1 NEAFE
6 KLGAWG
12 TTSNLIVY
20 FTTVF
25 NMKRVNA
32 AILIDAS
39 KGTSLVTPIIGGFLA
54 DAYFGRYKTLGF
66 VSIASFLVAN
76 LTITGFISV

>member
-6 KLGAWG
+6 KLGARG

-25 NMKRVNA
+25 NMKRVNV

-39 KGTSLVTPIIGGFLA
+39 KGTSFVTPLIGSFLA

-66 VSIASFLVAN
+66 ASIASFLVAN